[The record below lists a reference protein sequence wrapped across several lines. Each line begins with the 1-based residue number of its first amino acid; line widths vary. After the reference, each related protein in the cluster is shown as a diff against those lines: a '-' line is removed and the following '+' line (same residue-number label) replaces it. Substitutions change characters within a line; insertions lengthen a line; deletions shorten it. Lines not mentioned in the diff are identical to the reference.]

1 MEPDSL
7 QIRVHGDAS
16 LPTLIY
22 LPGLHGDWLLV
33 TRFRLAMAGRV
44 RFVEFTYPNTLTWSL
59 DDFAAAVEAKL
70 HDHGIGHGW
79 LLAESFGSQVAWPL
93 LARSRGGE
101 EADSHFAIRNS
112 ELEKSASSPRRLPA
126 FHADGLILA
135 GGFARHPWLGGVH
148 MTEWLCRRAPLAW
161 LTAIVSSYAVIARWR
176 FKQSPEVLAALR
188 DFKARWGE
196 PLRHAAA
203 HRLRLIAAN
212 DPRASARAATLPVF
226 HLTGVL
232 DPVVPWPAAQ
242 RWFRR
247 ECPGWRADRVVWTA
261 DHNVL
266 GTSTREAVAQV
277 LAWIGEGQKTGVR
290 SQTAARELGPAPN
303 SHLPPRIHLAEG

>member
-1 MEPDSL
+1 METDRL

-33 TRFRLAMAGRV
+33 TRFQLAVAGRV
-44 RFVEFTYPNTLTWSL
+44 RFVEFTYPNTVTWSL
-59 DDFAAAVEAKL
+59 EDYAAAVEAKL
-70 HDHGIGHGW
+70 QEHGIGHGW

-93 LARSRGGE
+93 LARSRRVKA
-101 EADSHFAIRNS
+101 ADFSNPESRVERH
-112 ELEKSASSPRRLPA
+112 ESASSTRRLPD

-135 GGFARHPWLGGVH
+135 GGFARHPWIGAVRV
-148 MTEWLCRRAPLAW
+148 TEWLCRRAPLAW

-196 PLRHAAA
+196 PLRQAAA
-203 HRLRLIAAN
+203 HRLRLIAGN
-212 DPRASARAATLPVF
+212 DPRAIARAATLPTF

-232 DPVVPWPAAQ
+232 DPVVPWPPVQ
-242 RWFRR
+242 RWLRR
-247 ECPGWRADRVVWTA
+247 ECPGWRANRVVWTA

-266 GTSTREAVAQV
+266 GTGTRAAVSQV
-277 LAWIGEGQKTGVR
+277 LAWMESPNVEGNQPTDG
-290 SQTAARELGPAPN
+290 TP
-303 SHLPPRIHLAEG
+303 

>member
-1 MEPDSL
+1 MESDSL

-33 TRFRLAMAGRV
+33 TRFRLAVAGRV
-44 RFVEFTYPNTLTWSL
+44 RFVEFTYPNTVTWSL
-59 DDFAAAVEAKL
+59 DDFAAAVETKL
-70 HDHGIGHGW
+70 REHGIERGW

-93 LARSRGGE
+93 LARSRRGE
-101 EADSHFAIRNS
+101 EADFPNAECRMPNA
-112 ELEKSASSPRRLPA
+112 EPASSPRRLPA

-135 GGFARHPWLGGVH
+135 GGFARHPWLGGVRS
-148 MTEWLCRRAPLAW
+148 TEWLCRRAPLVW
-161 LTAIVSSYAVIARWR
+161 LTAIVNSYAVIARWR

-196 PLRHAAA
+196 PLRLAAA
-203 HRLRLIAAN
+203 HRLRLIAGN
-212 DPRASARAATLPVF
+212 DPQDIARAAILPVF

-232 DPVVPWPAAQ
+232 DPVVPWHPAQ
-242 RWFRR
+242 RWLRR

-266 GTSTREAVAQV
+266 GTGTRQAVAQV
-277 LAWIGEGQKTGVR
+277 LAWIAEKQR
-290 SQTAARELGPAPN
+290 PANSREFSA
-303 SHLPPRIHLAEG
+303 